1 MFDNLTAFGQDN
13 ILQTLLETI
22 SKRQYLKGS
31 WQNNI
36 AQRLIE
42 APAKPQLLKAA
53 WQRHPRQKLVKICTK
68 LNQHNAVPVTNV
80 PRAHP
85 TITQH

>member
-22 SKRQYLKGS
+22 SKRLYLKGS

-36 AQRLIE
+36 VQRLIE
-42 APAKPQLLKAA
+42 TPAKPQLLKAA
-53 WQRHPRQKLVKICTK
+53 QQRHTRQRLVKICTK

-85 TITQH
+85 KITQH